1 MMFAAAGPP
10 PVAARPVRWL
20 WCFANRVPTVRSRR
34 NRVKNLVSRKT
45 ASREGAMPQ
54 RFALQ
59 SGEEAGKQKPRTSKC
74 QSPFPSF
81 RFLTCALASLAFYFL
96 AAFMAKEP
104 RNFATDPQRGG
115 AGESN
120 RTDAL
125 SVLRGFQKSPRKS
138 RRHSAASGL
147 KLRRVRRTSQGRAA
161 TNLSHSRS
169 SPGPEYNDI
178 ILSGAQRSKES
189 APGRGRRPRPFVV
202 ICENEP
208 LLIHKSRI
216 GWRWLR
222 SSIGN
227 WTGASLNRGLDAA
240 PAPVPNRELDTT
252 GTNREL
258 QPVPATLGPAAP
270 PEWPPESGIGQDPV
284 KSVRCVAADLPRHL
298 WRHKAAWTSI
308 AH

>member
-1 MMFAAAGPP
+1 MFAAAGPP

-20 WCFANRVPTVRSRR
+20 WCFANRGPTVRSRR

-59 SGEEAGKQKPRTSKC
+59 SGEEAGKQKPRTLKC
-74 QSPFPSF
+74 QSPFSSF
-81 RFLTCALASLAFYFL
+81 WFMTCALASLAFYFL
-96 AAFMAKEP
+96 VAFMAKEL
-104 RNFATDPQRGG
+104 RNFATDPQPCG

-120 RTDAL
+120 RADDF

-138 RRHSAASGL
+138 RGLSAASGL
-147 KLRRVRRTSQGRAA
+147 KLRRVRRTPQGRAA

-169 SPGPEYNDI
+169 SPGPENDVI
-178 ILSGAQRSKES
+178 QSGAQRSKES

-216 GWRWLR
+216 GWHWLR

-227 WTGASLNRGLDAA
+227 WTPPGQIGNCNQSRRPSALPPRRSGRL
-240 PAPVPNRELDTT
+240 NRELGKT
-252 GTNREL
+252 R
-258 QPVPATLGPAAP
+258 
-270 PEWPPESGIGQDPV
+270 
-284 KSVRCVAADLPRHL
+284 
-298 WRHKAAWTSI
+298 
-308 AH
+308 